1 MAFWGSLRSRTSWGE
16 INGMVNNISSY
27 LLPHLSRC
35 PAAVS
40 HLLSGECQN
49 EVAVEALKFG
59 VL

>member
-1 MAFWGSLRSRTSWGE
+1 
-16 INGMVNNISSY
+16 MVKDISSY

-35 PAAVS
+35 PASVS

-49 EVAVEALKFG
+49 EVDVEALKFG